1 MARTATRVRSGDGP
15 PSSARR
21 NSLQE
26 DDGESDRGIG
36 RDGRMVAPRRPDAGK
51 RRGAALSESG
61 PDNKSPA
68 FEDYPLTRME
78 YITALVHFYRAEMSR
93 SISWRARL
101 DTTTNWAVLTMGG
114 MLSFAFSDANH
125 SHVTLLLAN
134 LLVVIFMAFEA
145 RRFRYFDVWR
155 SRLRM
160 LEENFFIPIFRRNL
174 ISPRHEWRE
183 FIAGDLDEPKFKITV
198 LYALGVRLRKNYSW
212 MFLVILVAWLLKLT
226 LHPVAATQ
234 VGEFLKRMAVGPL
247 AWPVVAGLALAFYA
261 TLIGILYESGRQRG
275 SGDEVQGIEAAMDH
289 WKR

>member
-1 MARTATRVRSGDGP
+1 M
-15 PSSARR
+15 
-21 NSLQE
+21 
-26 DDGESDRGIG
+26 
-36 RDGRMVAPRRPDAGK
+36 
-51 RRGAALSESG
+51 SESG
-61 PDNKSPA
+61 PDSKSPA

-114 MLSFAFSDANH
+114 MLSIAFSDAGH

-134 LLVVIFMAFEA
+134 LLVVIFMSFEA

-160 LEENFFIPIFRRNL
+160 LEENFFIPMFRRNL

-198 LYALGVRLRKNYSW
+198 LYALGVRLRKNYLW
-212 MFLVILVAWLLKLT
+212 MFLVLLVAWLVKLT
-226 LHPVAATQ
+226 LHPVAAND
-234 VGEFLKRMAVGPL
+234 VWEVLGRMRIGPL
-247 AWPVVAGLALAFYA
+247 PWPVVALGVTAFYG
-261 TLIGILYESGRQRG
+261 TLVGILYRSTRQRED
-275 SGDEVQGIEAAMDH
+275 GDEVHGIEAAMDH

>member
-1 MARTATRVRSGDGP
+1 M
-15 PSSARR
+15 
-21 NSLQE
+21 
-26 DDGESDRGIG
+26 
-36 RDGRMVAPRRPDAGK
+36 
-51 RRGAALSESG
+51 SESG
-61 PDNKSPA
+61 PDPKSPA

-114 MLSFAFSDANH
+114 MLSIAFSDAGH

-134 LLVVIFMAFEA
+134 LLVVIFMSFEA

-183 FIAGDLDEPKFKITV
+183 FIAGDLDEPKFKITM
-198 LYALGVRLRKNYSW
+198 LYALGVRLRKNYFW
-212 MFLVILVAWLLKLT
+212 MFLVLLVAWLVKLT
-226 LHPVAATQ
+226 VHPVAATRA
-234 VGEFLKRMAVGPL
+234 GELLTRMAVGPL
-247 AWPVVAGLALAFYA
+247 PWPVVAILALAFYA
-261 TLIGILYESGRQRG
+261 TLFAIHRQSGRGRDDG
-275 SGDEVQGIEAAMDH
+275 GDEVHGIEAAMDH